1 MSQRT
6 VPRRDIPD
14 RLRVAP
20 GSRLKLRDEDADRN
34 YGWEKEKAAAA
45 TSENLAKLE
54 ELQYKM
60 YSDGRF
66 AMLVCLQAIDGGGKD
81 STIRRVFSAF
91 NPQGCTVTAF
101 KAPSA
106 QELRHDY
113 LWRVHQKCPPRG
125 EMAVFNRSH
134 YEDVLV
140 VRVND
145 LVPEDVWSRR
155 YEQINDFERLLD
167 ACGTRVVKIF
177 LQVSKE
183 EQRLRFA
190 ERLADRRKNW
200 KFDTGD
206 LEKRQQWPAYT
217 RAFEAMFA
225 RCSTEHAPWYVV
237 PANRKWF
244 RDFAVSQILL
254 YEFEQLPLR
263 FPAPNFDPKAIKLT

>member
-1 MSQRT
+1 MTQRT

-14 RLRVAP
+14 RLRVRP
-20 GSRLKLRDEDADRN
+20 GSRTKLTDSEADRSF
-34 YGWEKEKAAAA
+34 GWDKDKAIAA
-45 TSENLAKLE
+45 TAENLRRLE

-60 YSDGRF
+60 YADGRF
-66 AMLVCLQAIDGGGKD
+66 AMLIALQAIDGGGKD
-81 STIRRVFSAF
+81 STIRRVFGAF

-106 QELRHDY
+106 EELRHDF
-113 LWRVHQKCPPRG
+113 LWRVHRAAPPRG
-125 EMAVFNRSH
+125 EVAVFNRSH
-134 YEDVLV
+134 YEDVLI

-167 ACGTRVVKIF
+167 AAGTRVVKIF
-177 LQVSKE
+177 LHIGKD
-183 EQRLRFA
+183 EQLARFQ
-190 ERLADRRKNW
+190 ERLSDRRKNW

-225 RCSTEHAPWYVV
+225 RCSTEHAPWYIV

-244 RDFAVSQILL
+244 RDFAVSQLL
-254 YEFEQLPLR
+254 IYEFEQLPLR
-263 FPAPNFDPKAIKLT
+263 FPAPNFDPRSIKLT